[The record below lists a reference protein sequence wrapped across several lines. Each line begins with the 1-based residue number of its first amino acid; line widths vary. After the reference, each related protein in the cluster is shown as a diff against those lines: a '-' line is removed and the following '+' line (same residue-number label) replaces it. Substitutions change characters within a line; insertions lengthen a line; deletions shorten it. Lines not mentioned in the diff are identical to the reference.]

1 MESRSVALQTVQL
14 HAKQRRRAGVQQ
26 NAGRSEFVLLIRM
39 LYPLNSYLRCT
50 PPESASS
57 QLSAR
62 SFYEVPRKW
71 IASFLEACRWA
82 GRVDISF
89 LLVSSYIFLHVDQ
102 SWMRLLMND
111 EKRKS
116 GDVAQFWIVA
126 HIVGGTP
133 VCGVVIGRLPTW
145 STMLSR
151 RD

>member
-1 MESRSVALQTVQL
+1 
-14 HAKQRRRAGVQQ
+14 
-26 NAGRSEFVLLIRM
+26 M

-111 EKRKS
+111 EKRKF
-116 GDVAQFWIVA
+116 GDVAPILDCCTYCRGYSGLWRCDWKAADMVHHAKPQGLSPVWAVPRTIIFVTCKN
-126 HIVGGTP
+126 VGCNDSAP
-133 VCGVVIGRLPTW
+133 KLWRC
-145 STMLSR
+145 
-151 RD
+151 